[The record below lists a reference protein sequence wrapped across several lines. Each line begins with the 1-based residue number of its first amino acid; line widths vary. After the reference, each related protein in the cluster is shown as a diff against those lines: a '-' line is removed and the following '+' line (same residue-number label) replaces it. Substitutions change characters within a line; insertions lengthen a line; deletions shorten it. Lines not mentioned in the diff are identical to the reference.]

1 MTGGGGGM
9 PVGWLKPEE
18 GEGAGAA
25 PKISSKVGAGA
36 AACIVFNMGTMLFE
50 LCGDDIPLL

>member
-1 MTGGGGGM
+1 M

-18 GEGAGAA
+18 GTGAGAA

-50 LCGDDIPLL
+50 LCGDDMPLL